1 MASSLISIAATLV
14 AFTSAALA
22 EPFEFH
28 RQTFPDQVTVSMVL
42 MSRVSASRQ
51 DYDYL
56 VTISL
61 IETDSDGAHKYSDRS
76 LHKAGVKCGPVIGKV
91 MVGGREYPVSSAK
104 YSAIDEWKIHLWWA
118 VCAEPQVS

>member
-1 MASSLISIAATLV
+1 MTSSLISIAATLT

-22 EPFEFH
+22 EPVEFH

-42 MSRVSASRQ
+42 MSQAPSFRQ

-61 IETDSDGAHKYSDRS
+61 VETGADGALKFSDS
-76 LHKAGVKCGPVIGKV
+76 GLHKVSVKCGPTRGKIF
-91 MVGGREYPVSSAK
+91 VGGHEYPIASAN
-104 YSAIDEWKIHLWWA
+104 YSAIDQWKNHLWWA
-118 VCAEPQVS
+118 VCPEPPVS